1 MASVEL
7 GENKKIVLDTGIFL
21 FNGNAPL
28 IYCFDFS
35 FLKFSLY
42 STFEEKAILRL
53 DINSISFIN
62 CIAKVLL
69 VISDYLDAISSLSI

>member
-42 STFEEKAILRL
+42 STFEKK
-53 DINSISFIN
+53 SYF
-62 CIAKVLL
+62 KV
-69 VISDYLDAISSLSI
+69 

>member
-7 GENKKIVLDTGIFL
+7 GENKKTVLDTGIFL

-35 FLKFSLY
+35 LLKFSLY
-42 STFEEKAILRL
+42 STFEKKAILRFNM
-53 DINSISFIN
+53 NSISFIN

-69 VISDYLDAISSLSI
+69 VISDYLRRN

>member
-7 GENKKIVLDTGIFL
+7 GENKKIVLDTEIFL
-21 FNGNAPL
+21 FNGNASL

-42 STFEEKAILRL
+42 SSFVKRAILRF

-62 CIAKVLL
+62 CIPKVL
-69 VISDYLDAISSLSI
+69 